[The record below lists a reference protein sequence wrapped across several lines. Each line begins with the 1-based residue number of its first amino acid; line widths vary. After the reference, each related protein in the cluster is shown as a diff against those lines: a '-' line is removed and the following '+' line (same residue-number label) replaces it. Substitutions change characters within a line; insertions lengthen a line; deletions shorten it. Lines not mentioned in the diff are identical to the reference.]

1 MSTAVSIP
9 VFLIAENR
17 LLREALARILGKK
30 NDITVVGA
38 AMYSDSIAKV
48 IATASAQV
56 LLFDPA

>member
-30 NDITVVGA
+30 NDITVVGRCDVFGFHCESDCDGFRPSA
-38 AMYSDSIAKV
+38 AI
-48 IATASAQV
+48 
-56 LLFDPA
+56 